1 MLTGKVAVITG
12 AAGGIGFETVK
23 LFSKN
28 HAKVFAIVR
37 SQTDEFIGKVE
48 CLNAEGADI
57 TVLECDLSK
66 TENITEMVKKL
77 RSYTKTVDILVNNAG
92 IVGDTAVFNMLP
104 MGGIKE
110 VFEINFFAMTAFTQY
125 VSRMMFRKA
134 VPGGSIVN
142 VSSVSAIRGM
152 PANYMYASSK
162 AAMIGATKE
171 LAIEL
176 GKYNVRVNA
185 VAPGVT
191 DTKMMS
197 NMSEELKQ
205 STLSSSIMKR
215 LARPEEVANAVL
227 FLASDMSSYI
237 TGQVLRV
244 DGGLL

>member
-1 MLTGKVAVITG
+1 MLTDKVAVMTG

-28 HAKVFAIVR
+28 HARVFGIVR
-37 SQTDEFIGKVE
+37 SRTDEFAEKVE

-66 TENITEMVKKL
+66 NEDIVNTVKRL
-77 RSYTKTVDILVNNAG
+77 RSCTKTVDILVNNAG
-92 IVGDTAVFNMLP
+92 VVGDTAAFNMLS
-104 MGGIKE
+104 MDRIKE
-110 VFEINFFAMTAFTQY
+110 VFEINFFAMTTFTQY
-125 VSRMMFRKA
+125 VSRMMFKKTT
-134 VPGGSIVN
+134 PGGSIVN
-142 VSSVSAIRGM
+142 VSSVSAMLGA

-162 AAMIGATKE
+162 AAILGATKE

-176 GKYNVRVNA
+176 GKYNIRVNA

-191 DTKMMS
+191 DTKMLNQMT
-197 NMSEELKQ
+197 EELKQ
-205 STLSSSIMKR
+205 DTLNSSIMKR
-215 LARPEEVANAVL
+215 LAKPEEIANAIL

>member
-12 AAGGIGFETVK
+12 AAGGIGSETVK

-28 HAKVFAIVR
+28 HARVFGVVR
-37 SQTDEFIGKVE
+37 SRTDEFAEEVE
-48 CLNAEGADI
+48 SLNAEGADI
-57 TVLECDLSK
+57 TILECDLSK
-66 TENITEMVKKL
+66 TENIMDAVKKL

-92 IVGDTAVFNMLP
+92 VVGDTAAFNMLS
-104 MGGIKE
+104 MDRIKE

-125 VSRMMFRKA
+125 VSRMMFRKTA
-134 VPGGSIVN
+134 PGGSVVN
-142 VSSVSAIRGM
+142 VSSVSAILGA

-162 AAMIGATKE
+162 SAMIGATKE

-176 GKYNVRVNA
+176 GKYNIRVNA

-191 DTKMMS
+191 DTKMLNQMT
-197 NMSEELKQ
+197 EELKQ
-205 STLSSSIMKR
+205 DTLSNSIMKR
-215 LARPEEVANAVL
+215 LARPEEIANTIL